1 MTALLSIQSLSKHY
15 PVRQGLSRS
24 QLHAVDGVDL
34 IVGEGECVGL
44 VGESGCGKSTLARL
58 AARLIEPTSGAI
70 AFAGVDIAAT
80 TMRQFN
86 ATPERAGIQ
95 VVFQDP
101 NESLNPSFTAF
112 HTVADS
118 VRRLT
123 GDKESR
129 SVADRVYRAFDD
141 VDLPRELAQRYP
153 HQLSGGQK
161 ARVGIARAI
170 VVEPRLL
177 ILDEPT
183 SALDASVQSV
193 TLKLLGRLRA
203 KRGMSYLF
211 VSHDLEVVRLIS
223 DRIVVMYL
231 GKIIESGPTERIFA
245 NPSHP
250 YTRALMAASPD
261 PARRGQKTARLEGSA
276 SSPIDPSPHECRF
289 AGRCPIE
296 IERCRRAMPHLLS
309 VEPGHLVACHRAH
322 PADPPLNADIIPEAQ
337 Q

>member
-1 MTALLSIQSLSKHY
+1 MSALLSIQGLSKHY
-15 PVRQGLSRS
+15 PIRRGMTRS
-24 QLHAVDGVDL
+24 LLHAVDGVDL

-58 AARLIEPTSGAI
+58 AARLIAPTSGAI
-70 AFAGVDIAAT
+70 NFAGVDIVAP

-86 ATPERAGIQ
+86 ATPERSGIQ

-112 HTVADS
+112 RSVADS
-118 VRRLT
+118 IRRLT
-123 GDKESR
+123 EDRDPK

-245 NPSHP
+245 KPSHP

-261 PARRGQKTARLEGSA
+261 PARRGVKTARLEGSA
-276 SSPIDPSPHECRF
+276 SSPIDPNPHECRF

-296 IERCRRAMPHLLS
+296 IEHCRRAMPHLLS
-309 VEPGHLVACHRAH
+309 VEPEHVVACHMAH
-322 PADPPLNADIIPEAQ
+322 PPEQPLLAGADSEAQ
-337 Q
+337 R